1 MLNILNLLKKIHRL
15 IPNSS
20 KQKLNKLV
28 FFSTFSTFLEILGVA
43 LIIPLVYLIT
53 DKNLLISKI
62 PFDFAKKDNFPI
74 IFFSFIILLFVLKNF
89 LLIWF
94 LKINT
99 NIIFSIGNE
108 ISNKVYNFY
117 LFKKYEF
124 FKGKDTSIF
133 LRNVVQDVNIFVVNV
148 ILPIITLTIEFFLIL
163 GSSIILFLTDPY
175 FFIFIFSIGS
185 LVGIIYFK
193 KFQTKLSLYGKDML
207 DSSAKRIKLCRQG
220 FDGIK
225 DIIIN
230 QTQNKFNNYFKQYSL
245 KFFDSVKKKHV
256 AATLPRFLIEIIFVF
271 TFGIFI
277 SFMILRGDSLSQI
290 FAIIGIYSAI
300 AFRLMPSF
308 IKIYAEL
315 SNLKFSLPVIN
326 ELEKIFNNKT
336 SNIEIQNIKN
346 EENKLSFKEK
356 IVFKNLKYK
365 HSNSNKQIFDK
376 LNLEINYGES
386 IGVIGESGSGKT
398 TFVDLLTGII
408 EPISGE
414 ITIDNHN
421 LNNFKSEWF
430 KIIGYM
436 SQKFY
441 IIDGTVRENILFG
454 NDECDK
460 NELDKILEI
469 VQLKDFINGLE
480 NNLDTIVDENGNNFS
495 GGQLQRIVLART
507 LVKKPEILIL
517 DECTS
522 ALDKNN
528 EQKLLK
534 NLINN
539 NFVKTI
545 IIVSH
550 RRESLSFCNKILKVV
565 NGKIELNEK

>member
-1 MLNILNLLKKIHRL
+1 MFSIFNILKRIHSL
-15 IPNSS
+15 IPVNS
-20 KQKLNKLV
+20 KQRLKKLV

-43 LIIPLVYLIT
+43 LIIPLVYLIS

-62 PFDFAKKDNFPI
+62 PFEFANNNNFPI
-74 IFFSFIILLFVLKNF
+74 IFFGFIILLFVLKNI

-99 NIIFSIGNE
+99 NIIFTIGNE
-108 ISNKVYNFY
+108 ISNKVYRFY

-124 FKGKDTSIF
+124 FRGKDTSIF
-133 LRNVVQDVNIFVVNV
+133 IRNVVQDVNIFVVNI
-148 ILPIITLTIEFFLIL
+148 ILPIITLSIEFFLIF
-163 GSSIILFLTDPY
+163 GSSVILFVTDPY
-175 FFIFIFSIGS
+175 FFILIFSIGS
-185 LVGIIYFK
+185 LVGVIYFK
-193 KFQTKLSLYGKDML
+193 KFQTRLSLYGKDML
-207 DSSAKRIKLCRQG
+207 DTSAKRIKLFRQG

-230 QTQNKFNNYFKQYSL
+230 QTQNRFNNIFEDYSL
-245 KFFDSVKKKHV
+245 KFFDAVKKKHV

-308 IKIYAEL
+308 IKIYTEL

-326 ELEKIFNNKT
+326 ELEKIFSEKT
-336 SNIEIQNIKN
+336 LGDEIEKIKKDK
-346 EENKLSFKEK
+346 KLTFKEK
-356 IVFKNLKYK
+356 IIFKNLKYK
-365 HSNSNKQIFDK
+365 HSNTNKKIFDN
-376 LNLEINYGES
+376 LNLEINYGER

-408 EPISGE
+408 DPISGQ
-414 ITIDNHN
+414 ITIDNNN
-421 LNNFKSEWF
+421 LKNFKPEWF

-441 IIDGTVRENILFG
+441 IIDGTVKENIFFG
-454 NDECDK
+454 NNECDK
-460 NELDKILEI
+460 DELNKILEI
-469 VQLKDFINGLE
+469 VQLKEFIDSLE
-480 NNLDTIVDENGNNFS
+480 NNLDTVVDENGNNFS

-522 ALDKNN
+522 ALDKDN
-528 EQKLLK
+528 EQKLLH

-545 IIVSH
+545 IIISH
-550 RRESLSFCNKILKVV
+550 RKESLNFCNKILKVV
-565 NGKIELNEK
+565 DGKIDIDEK